1 MKITMQELK
10 RIIKEELEEARSSR
24 ITRSKIRGKAMEMI
38 KQSGGISSGD
48 LISGLTHHF
57 EGQLDNP
64 SDFDDLEEMVQ
75 DVLETKVFDRLYNVQ
90 TDTYSTKP
98 GARRDRPK
106 VKYKRIGRKPNSPK
120 YIKERA

>member
-10 RIIKEELEEARSSR
+10 QIIKEELEEARFKR

-48 LISGLTHHF
+48 LTSELTQHF
-57 EGQLDNP
+57 AAQLDNP
-64 SDFDDLEEMVQ
+64 DDFQQIEDMVADVIEE
-75 DVLETKVFDRLYNVQ
+75 KVFDRLYNVQ
-90 TDTYSTKP
+90 TDTYSTRP

-106 VKYKRIGRKPNSPK
+106 VKSKRIGRKPNSPK